1 MGLNFS
7 GPVRAF
13 LCFEVVA
20 VDLQRVE
27 MLIGSEKLA
36 RLQQAYVAVLGLGG
50 VGSYVAEA
58 LCRSGVGRLLLIDA
72 DVIAPSN
79 INRQLPALQ
88 CNLGRLKTEVVAER
102 LRQIN
107 PECQI
112 KIISRFYEPGDF
124 AEFFASR
131 TEAETV
137 YPDYLADAIDA
148 TASKV
153 DVIVNACK
161 LGVPLISA
169 MGTGNKLDPT
179 LLRVADISK
188 TSVCP
193 LAKSIR
199 KHLRSCGIE
208 KGVTVVYSLE
218 QPQCVQKSSTPGS
231 MVFVPASAGLLMAS
245 YIIRQLIREQEASL

>member
-1 MGLNFS
+1 
-7 GPVRAF
+7 
-13 LCFEVVA
+13 
-20 VDLQRVE
+20 
-27 MLIGSEKLA
+27 MLLGNEKLV
-36 RLQQAYVAVLGLGG
+36 RLQQATVAVLGLGG

-58 LCRSGVGRLLLIDA
+58 LCRSGVGNLLLVDA
-72 DVIAPSN
+72 DVVASSN

-88 CNLGRLKTEVVAER
+88 CTMGRLKTEVVAER

-107 PECQI
+107 PECQL

-124 AEFFASR
+124 ADFFAHQ
-131 TEAETV
+131 TETGTA
-137 YPDYLADAIDA
+137 YPDYLADAIDS
-148 TASKV
+148 TPSKV

-199 KHLRSCGIE
+199 KHLRNCGIE

-218 QPQCVQKSSTPGS
+218 QPRYAQKSSTPGS

-245 YIIRQLIREQEASL
+245 YIIRQLIREQEAVL